1 VGPRWG
7 RNRGGRDEPPPV
19 DPAFVEFVA
28 ARSAALF
35 RTAVLITGDRHA
47 AEDLVQSAL
56 ERAFRSWDRV
66 AAADAP
72 EAYVRRIMANL
83 ANDQVRRR
91 SREAAELLEHDAHSG
106 PDGPVVLDAYR
117 GVDEREAVIRA
128 LRELPVRMRTVLVLR
143 YFDDL
148 TEVQIAEALGIA
160 PGTVK
165 SQAARGLAKLRAV
178 MEDSA
183 KAADAAESESLPGT
197 IIQFPQGGAA

>member
-1 VGPRWG
+1 VIPRRG
-7 RNRGGRDEPPPV
+7 RSRSGGGDAPPV

-83 ANDQVRRR
+83 ANDQLRNRRR
-91 SREAAELLEHDAHSG
+91 QAAELLEHDGA
-106 PDGPVVLDAYR
+106 DAVSAQDAFH
-117 GVDEREAVIRA
+117 GVDERETVVRA
-128 LRELPVRMRTVLVLR
+128 LRELPLRMRTVLVLR

-148 TEVQIAEALGIA
+148 TEAQIADVLGIA

-165 SQAARGLAKLRAV
+165 SQAARGLAKLRSV
-178 MEDSA
+178 MESSATSGDSA
-183 KAADAAESESLPGT
+183 EADPASVV
-197 IIQFPQGGAA
+197 IQFPRGGAA